1 MLQKTLIIIKPDS
14 VAGGKIGKILS
25 VFEDNNLKISA
36 LKMIKMSKELAEFFY
51 WVHRDKPFFE
61 ELTTWMSSCPVVV
74 AVIEGVD
81 ALSKVAELVGA
92 TDPAEAK
99 PGTIRAMFGSSVGCN
114 AIHRSDS
121 EESAKREIG
130 IFFPELS

>member
-36 LKMIKMSKELAEFFY
+36 LKMTKMSKELAEFFY

-99 PGTIRAMFGSSVGCN
+99 QGTIRAMFGSSVGCN

>member
-36 LKMIKMSKELAEFFY
+36 LKMTKMSKELAEFFY

-61 ELTTWMSSCPVVV
+61 ELTSWMSSCPVVV
-74 AVIEGVD
+74 AVIEGVN

-130 IFFPELS
+130 IFFPELY

>member
-36 LKMIKMSKELAEFFY
+36 LKMTKMSRELAEFFY

-74 AVIEGVD
+74 AVIEGVN

>member
-36 LKMIKMSKELAEFFY
+36 LKMTKMSKELAEFFY

-81 ALSKVAELVGA
+81 ALDKVAELVGA

>member
-81 ALSKVAELVGA
+81 ALDKVAELVGA

-99 PGTIRAMFGSSVGCN
+99 QGTIRAMFGSSVGCN

>member
-81 ALSKVAELVGA
+81 ALDKVAELVGA

>member
-1 MLQKTLIIIKPDS
+1 MLQKTLIILKPDS

-25 VFEDNNLKISA
+25 VFEENNLKISA
-36 LKMIKMSKELAEFFY
+36 LKMTKMSKELAEFFY

-61 ELTTWMSSCPVVV
+61 ELTTWMSSYPVVV

-99 PGTIRAMFGSSVGCN
+99 QGTIRAMFGSSVGCN

-130 IFFPELS
+130 IFFPELC

>member
-99 PGTIRAMFGSSVGCN
+99 QGTIRAMFGSSVGCN

>member
-36 LKMIKMSKELAEFFY
+36 LKMTKMSKELAEFFY